1 MKFDLKTKFVAT
13 LIVCLSLWLVSQT
26 FVHAQDE
33 AAAEGGPEQVEN
45 KTLMFYIKQGGATVI
60 ILGLISIFMLTIIM
74 DGFYNMREVK
84 MSPEALFVRL
94 KQSMNAGNYQE
105 AWEICKSNPCFMSNV
120 FGLALE
126 RIGKGEDAV
135 EISVDEASKT
145 EAAKISSKIS
155 YLSVIGV
162 VSPMIGLTG
171 TVFGMMGAFGSMSNA
186 GPSATRELAA
196 HIGHVLVAT
205 AAGLLVSIPGFVFY
219 YVFRNMASQQ
229 VLVANLKINRL
240 REDIPFKEIH
250 GIKIG
255 DTFAPPPGASS
266 DVAAATKVSRVVT
279 PPPGAAQSVGC
290 PACGTAVTVGQPSCQ
305 ACGTVLQWS

>member
-1 MKFDLKTKFVAT
+1 MKFDIKTKFIAI
-13 LIVCLSLWLVSQT
+13 LFLSMTLWLASHT
-26 FVHAQDE
+26 FVVAQDTT
-33 AAAEGGPEQVEN
+33 AEGEGTEEVE
-45 KTLMFYIKQGGATVI
+45 KKSLIFYLKQGGMTVLMLGI
-60 ILGLISIFMLTIIM
+60 ISVFMLTIIM

-84 MSPEALFVRL
+84 MAPEPLFARL
-94 KQSMNAGNYQE
+94 KQSLAAGNFQE
-105 AWEICKSNPCFMSNV
+105 AWEICKANPCFMSNI
-120 FGLALE
+120 FRLGLE
-126 RIGKGEDAV
+126 RVGKGEDSMEMAI
-135 EISVDEASKT
+135 EEATKT
-145 EAAKISSKIS
+145 EAARLNSKIS

-171 TVFGMMGAFGSMSNA
+171 TVFGMMGAFGSMANA

-219 YVFRNMASQQ
+219 YVFRNMLAQQ
-229 VLVANLKINRL
+229 VLVATLKINRL
-240 REDIPFKEIH
+240 RDDIPFKEIH

-255 DTFAPPPGASS
+255 DVFAPPPAAGAAAGAS
-266 DVAAATKVSRVVT
+266 VSRVVA
-279 PPPGAAQSVGC
+279 PPAGAPQSVAC